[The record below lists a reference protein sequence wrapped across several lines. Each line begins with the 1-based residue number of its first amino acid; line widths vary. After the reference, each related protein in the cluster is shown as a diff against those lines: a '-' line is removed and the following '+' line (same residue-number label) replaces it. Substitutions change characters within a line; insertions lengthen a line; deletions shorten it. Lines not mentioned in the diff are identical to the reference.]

1 MDASAHDLHG
11 AAHFGKSRTCVIADL
26 ILGWQA
32 ALDLIVD
39 RRQRIQGAEALIEG
53 IIWKF
58 FGFLMASVA
67 LRAGSD
73 CQQGA
78 DSEKLRDPQGTS
90 DFQTF
95 HGTTHILHAAEG
107 ETSLH
112 ADARQGIGRLR
123 LALPD
128 RPQITGRLQFPAHL
142 FSHLRG
148 GVLRELVDD
157 LCIFESF

>member
-26 ILGWQA
+26 ILGWQT

-39 RRQRIQGAEALIEG
+39 RRQRIQGAEALIKG

-78 DSEKLRDPQGTS
+78 DREKLRDPQGTS
-90 DFQTF
+90 GFPDVSWNHAHPSRRRRRDFP
-95 HGTTHILHAAEG
+95 
-107 ETSLH
+107 H

-157 LCIFESF
+157 LCISRCF

>member
-39 RRQRIQGAEALIEG
+39 RRQRIQGAEALIKG

-78 DSEKLRDPQGTS
+78 DGEKLRDPQGTS

-95 HGTTHILHAAEG
+95 QRTTHIFDAAKG
-107 ETSLH
+107 NISL
-112 ADARQGIGRLR
+112 
-123 LALPD
+123 
-128 RPQITGRLQFPAHL
+128 
-142 FSHLRG
+142 
-148 GVLRELVDD
+148 LVT
-157 LCIFESF
+157 L

>member
-39 RRQRIQGAEALIEG
+39 RRQRIQGAEALIKG

-78 DSEKLRDPQGTS
+78 DSEKLRDPLGNFRFPDVSWNHAHPSRRRRRDFPSCGRASGHRSSPSGSAGSSPDHRTAAVPGTS
-90 DFQTF
+90 V
-95 HGTTHILHAAEG
+95 
-107 ETSLH
+107 
-112 ADARQGIGRLR
+112 
-123 LALPD
+123 
-128 RPQITGRLQFPAHL
+128 FP
-142 FSHLRG
+142 SPWR
-148 GVLRELVDD
+148 RTP
-157 LCIFESF
+157 